1 MSDSKVSELTSAT
14 SLGVS
19 DYLYVVQSN
28 ASKKIT
34 AATMFANAANV
45 TLSGNL
51 NFQSTVQLV
60 TSAGTKI
67 DLTKPISHLA
77 ADASGGTIFIP
88 AGTTNQVKYIV
99 MISTS
104 GGSFIISSNVP
115 IVKLLH
121 LVQMVKQRSCYTP
134 IVSGTWLEVQPQSL
148 NYEST

>member
-19 DYLYVVQSN
+19 DLFYVVQSN

-34 AATMFANAANV
+34 TGTMFANAANV
-45 TLSGNL
+45 TISGNL
-51 NFQSTVQLV
+51 NFQSSVQLV
-60 TSAGTKI
+60 TTAGTKI

-88 AGTTNQVKYIV
+88 AGTTNQVKYLV

-104 GGSFIISSNVP
+104 GGSFSISSNVANSQT
-115 IVKLLH
+115 ITFSANGKTAQLLYTNNKWY
-121 LVQMVKQRSCYTP
+121 MVG
-134 IVSGTWLEVQPQSL
+134 GTASIA
-148 NYEST
+148 